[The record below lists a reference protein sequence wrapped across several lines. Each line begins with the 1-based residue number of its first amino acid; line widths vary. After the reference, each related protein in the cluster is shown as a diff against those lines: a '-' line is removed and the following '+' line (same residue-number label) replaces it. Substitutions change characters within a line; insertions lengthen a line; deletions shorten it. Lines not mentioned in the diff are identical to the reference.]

1 MKKEG
6 TFIGSSSRTA
16 AKKHSPAKQKR
27 NRRSTKKRI
36 RRVIPEEKEYID
48 GMPTIK
54 DVVAGRGGGS
64 NSHPGNRAYW
74 QIILPNRELY
84 KKSQTNEDKTRVAQE
99 IVDFTK
105 SKSGRFLQKEK
116 GVGERWFVLPDNIA
130 MSKVRQALR
139 DNYIPKWA
147 RQGLRV
153 RWTVHGRFNSGVII
167 SDEDDEAWTIAVD
180 NDAKSFVCICKTCQK
195 QCISASNQ
203 YKCEDMK
210 ELLKTGREGII
221 YPTFCHL
228 CIYGENK
235 DAIEVDILKASL
247 GESDIAFENDEKHY
261 IDNFLVPPAEDP
273 PKGDILPDE
282 VSEYDVL
289 KPSFVESNFTF
300 ENDEKHK
307 VDDFL
312 SPSSED
318 PLKGYILP
326 DEVSEYDLSLIHI

>member
-84 KKSQTNEDKTRVAQE
+84 KKSQTNEDQTRVAQE

-116 GVGERWFVLPDNIA
+116 GVGEEKAPHTKKGEQGRHTSSMPGTITRRSGATTVAGGAVVGAVAVAAWGAAAAGSDGSRPREA
-130 MSKVRQALR
+130 TARPRCAAVR
-139 DNYIPKWA
+139 
-147 RQGLRV
+147 
-153 RWTVHGRFNSGVII
+153 GR
-167 SDEDDEAWTIAVD
+167 
-180 NDAKSFVCICKTCQK
+180 CPPCCQ
-195 QCISASNQ
+195 SAS
-203 YKCEDMK
+203 
-210 ELLKTGREGII
+210 
-221 YPTFCHL
+221 
-228 CIYGENK
+228 
-235 DAIEVDILKASL
+235 
-247 GESDIAFENDEKHY
+247 
-261 IDNFLVPPAEDP
+261 
-273 PKGDILPDE
+273 
-282 VSEYDVL
+282 
-289 KPSFVESNFTF
+289 
-300 ENDEKHK
+300 
-307 VDDFL
+307 
-312 SPSSED
+312 
-318 PLKGYILP
+318 
-326 DEVSEYDLSLIHI
+326 